1 MTPPSIAKKDLRE
14 IREHLLAMVSEGRGC
29 EAVEMIVELL
39 GKLRDKNTE
48 LELKVHKLLRTQFGR
63 RSEKVGAEQLSLL
76 LGLLEEE
83 VDGADAGDDED
94 TSNDDSDEAAEHD
107 ETQKKKKRKRRGR
120 QKLPEHLER
129 REEIIRVPDE
139 QRPCPNC
146 EDHPER
152 KCIGYERSETLE
164 FIPAQMFVKVHA
176 REKLACEK
184 CEGEIVVAP
193 VADKVIDKGQPGA
206 GLLADIL
213 VGKYKDHLPLYR
225 QMQRYR
231 RLGVDI
237 PSSTISDW
245 VASVTEL
252 LSPIACEEAKAV
264 LASFLLQTDDTALK
278 VLDREHPA
286 NIVRGALWGHIGDG
300 KHCYFFFSPD
310 HKYHWPQEFLED
322 REGYI
327 QCDAAGC
334 YDELFAKPNAKAI
347 EVGCWMHAR
356 RYFVRALDGGDLRAA
371 IAIKLIKKLYK
382 VERKATKARASPD
395 QLLEM
400 RQERSKLVYEEL
412 GKWIAGHVEA
422 EPPKTPL
429 GKALGY
435 ATRQWVALG
444 KFLEDGR
451 LPLDN
456 GAPERLNRIVA
467 IGRRNYLFAGSEDGG
482 HSAATAYSLISGCVL
497 NDIDPWRYFD
507 DVLNKLAAGWP
518 QSRIHELT
526 PANWAAA
533 QNQIS
538 INN

>member
-1 MTPPSIAKKDLRE
+1 VTPPSIAKKDLRE
-14 IREHLLAMVSEGRGC
+14 IREHLLAMVSEGRGS
-29 EAVEMIVELL
+29 EAVEMVVELL

-48 LELKVHKLLRTQFGR
+48 LELKVHKLLRKQFGR
-63 RSEKVGAEQLSLL
+63 RSEKLEGEQLDLL
-76 LGLLEEE
+76 LGLLEEGG
-83 VDGADAGDDED
+83 DGSAVGDEGD
-94 TSNDDSDEAAEHD
+94 SCDDGSDEEAEQ
-107 ETQKKKKRKRRGR
+107 EEAPRKKKPKRRGR

-129 REEIIRVPDE
+129 REEIILVPDE
-139 QRPCPNC
+139 ERPCPHC

-164 FIPAQMFVKVHA
+164 FKPAEMFVKVHA
-176 REKLACEK
+176 REKLACPK

-193 VADKVIDKGQPGA
+193 VADKVIDKGLPGA

-231 RLGVDI
+231 RLNVDI

-252 LSPIACEEAKAV
+252 LGPIACEEAKAV
-264 LASFLLQTDDTALK
+264 LSSFLLQTDDTALK
-278 VLDREHPA
+278 ALDREHPA

-310 HKYHWPQEFLED
+310 HKYHWPQEFLEE

-334 YDELFAKPNAKAI
+334 YDELFAKPNARVT
-347 EVGCWMHAR
+347 EVGCWMHGR
-356 RYFVRALDGGDLRAA
+356 RYFVRALDAGDLRAA
-371 IAIKLIKKLYK
+371 IALKLIKRLYK
-382 VERKATKARASPD
+382 VERKASKARASPD

-400 RQERSKLVYEEL
+400 RRERSKPIYEEL

-429 GKALGY
+429 GKALRY
-435 ATRQWVALG
+435 ATRQWIALG
-444 KFLEDGR
+444 RFLEDGR

-482 HSAATAYSLISGCVL
+482 HSAATAYSLIGGCAL
-497 NDIDPWRYFD
+497 NGIDPWRYFD
-507 DVLNKLAAGWP
+507 DVLDKLASGWP
-518 QSRIHELT
+518 QSRIAELT
-526 PANWAAA
+526 PANWAA
-533 QNQIS
+533 QNP